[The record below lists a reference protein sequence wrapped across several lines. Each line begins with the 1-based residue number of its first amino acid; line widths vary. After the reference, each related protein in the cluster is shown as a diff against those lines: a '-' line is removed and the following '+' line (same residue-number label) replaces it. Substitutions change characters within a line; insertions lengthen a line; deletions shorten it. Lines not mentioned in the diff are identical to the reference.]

1 MLSNRLYA
9 LRCLEIKNCALS
21 PLDQTNPRLRR
32 IEMAAIGD
40 NFVKLL
46 PFVLAYFG
54 LSLFHDW
61 SWGLVECNVFVL
73 VLLWAV
79 SVWAGKIEELDWFA
93 GRTASSPVSFC
104 LRK

>member
-1 MLSNRLYA
+1 
-9 LRCLEIKNCALS
+9 
-21 PLDQTNPRLRR
+21 
-32 IEMAAIGD
+32 MAAIGD

-93 GRTASSPVSFC
+93 GRTAIVIDLILPEKIIIFFVKAYEAPGFQGTE
-104 LRK
+104 LRQSVLARVT